1 MILLILGICM
11 ATYVLCRSV
20 LLLRCRWW
28 WKVGFSV
35 LLAVAAFKFHVLYL
49 FGGPK
54 FFAPDVPGW
63 VLAVSTWMFTSL
75 LFFFVLLLAADAV
88 RGVWLLVRICRRMK
102 GTERFRTV
110 GNRVNLALLAV
121 ALCSAAFGIV
131 QGYGVPEVR
140 ERKLA
145 VDHLPAE
152 CEGLSIAVLA
162 DLHIDHTTPFGHIR
176 EIVRRTNAARPDLVV
191 IVGDFVD
198 GSIEDCGEAVQ
209 PLAELKAR
217 FGVFG
222 VPGNHEYYSGYREW
236 MAHLSRL
243 GIRMLEN
250 GHELVDGGR
259 IAVAGVTDP
268 TASRSGDDFPDAGRA
283 LAGVPDSS
291 FKLMLAHQPRL
302 AADSAARGADLQ
314 VSGHTHGGMILGVD
328 RLIAAF
334 NEGYVSGEYQ
344 VGPMVLYVSDGTCL
358 WHGFPV
364 RIGVPSE
371 IGLLRLYRKR

>member
-1 MILLILGICM
+1 MLFVEIFLAL
-11 ATYVLCRSV
+11 YVFWRGVWPLRLRWRWKAALSAV
-20 LLLRCRWW
+20 LLL
-28 WKVGFSV
+28 
-35 LLAVAAFKFHVLYL
+35 AAFKFHVLYL

-63 VLAVSTWMFTSL
+63 VLAVSTWMFTSV
-75 LFFFVLLLAADAV
+75 LFFFFLLLAADAV
-88 RGVWLLVRICRRMK
+88 RGVWLLVRVCRRVK

-121 ALCSAAFGIV
+121 ALCSAAFGMA

-140 ERKLA
+140 ERTLS
-145 VDHLPAE
+145 VNHLPAE
-152 CEGLSIAVLA
+152 CEGMSVAVLA
-162 DLHIDHTTPFGHIR
+162 DLHIDRTTSPGHIR
-176 EIVRRTNAARPDLVV
+176 EIVRRANAARPDLVV

-198 GSIEDCGEAVQ
+198 GSVEECAEAVQ

-243 GIRMLEN
+243 GIRMLDN
-250 GHELVDGGR
+250 RHELVDGGR

-268 TASRSGDDFPDAGRA
+268 NASRSGDVFPDAGRA
-283 LAGVPDSS
+283 LAGAPDGS

-334 NEGYVSGEYQ
+334 NEGYVSGGYQ
-344 VGPMVLYVSDGTCL
+344 VGTMVLYVSDGTCI
-358 WHGFPV
+358 WNGFPV

-371 IGLLRLYRKR
+371 IGLLRLYRKP